1 MADAVRFT
9 GLVDETD
16 QAAAAGA
23 SWLHLLPSLKEG
35 WGLVVVEAGIH
46 GTPTVAFR
54 SAGGTTESVVD
65 GETGV
70 LVDTPAEF
78 VEAVGRLLGDP
89 TTARLL
95 GKAAREHAGSF
106 TWAAS
111 VRALESVLLRA
122 VNRAAAGER
131 WRHLHGG
138 EGVGHPGRLHPQVVV
153 GLGVRRLAR
162 PTSARRAG
170 SRSIRT
176 SASASAARCRR
187 PAGCLR
193 APPPWLV
200 PVAVVTIGSPLASAS
215 R

>member
-1 MADAVRFT
+1 MPFDLGDGARTDAPSLLVLGRLVPHKRVELAIDAVAALRDRYPGSTLDVAGGGYWALDLARYARERGVADAVRFT
-9 GLVDETD
+9 GLVDETTKRRLL
-16 QAAAAGA
+16 AT

-78 VEAVGRLLGDP
+78 VEAVGQLLGDP

-131 WRHLHGG
+131 
-138 EGVGHPGRLHPQVVV
+138 
-153 GLGVRRLAR
+153 
-162 PTSARRAG
+162 
-170 SRSIRT
+170 
-176 SASASAARCRR
+176 
-187 PAGCLR
+187 
-193 APPPWLV
+193 
-200 PVAVVTIGSPLASAS
+200 
-215 R
+215 